1 MQLYD
6 LALNSKLFK
15 LTANYSIYCC
25 CDDQAI
31 WRILYGSFFLVRKK
45 ENSTVVVQ
53 LLSHVQLFATLWTAT
68 HQASLSFT
76 TSQSLLKHMP
86 TYSVML
92 SNHFILCHPLLL
104 PSVFPSIKAFSNES
118 VLCIRWP
125 KYWSFSFRISPSNE
139 YSVLISFRM
148 DWLDLLAVRG
158 TLKSLLQHHSFKVFI
173 LGHLAFFMVQLWENH
188 SFDYMDLCQQ
198 SNGPAFYSES
208 GESVLKIL
216 ALFSDSRVQQDPM

>member
-1 MQLYD
+1 M
-6 LALNSKLFK
+6 
-15 LTANYSIYCC
+15 
-25 CDDQAI
+25 
-31 WRILYGSFFLVRKK
+31 
-45 ENSTVVVQ
+45 VVQ

-104 PSVFPSIKAFSNES
+104 PSVFPSIRAFSNES

-139 YSVLISFRM
+139 YSVLISFRV

-158 TLKSLLQHHSFKVFI
+158 TLKSLLQHHSLKESI
-173 LGHLAFFMVQLWENH
+173 LRHLAFFMVQLSH
-188 SFDYMDLCQQ
+188 MYMTTGKTIALTRWTFVGKVMSLLFIQ
-198 SNGPAFYSES
+198 SQLSQF
-208 GESVLKIL
+208 
-216 ALFSDSRVQQDPM
+216 